1 MRFDTVLVANRGE
14 IAVRILKTLRSRGLR
29 SVAVF
34 SEADRHS
41 PHVTLADQAVCL
53 GSGEALHS
61 YLAIEKII
69 SAARATGAGA
79 IHPGY
84 GFLSENADFAEA
96 CSQAGLTFIGPSP
109 EAIRAMGDKS
119 RAKQVM
125 VAAGVPCVPGYHGQE
140 QSDEVLR
147 LEADKVGYPVMLKAA
162 AGGGGKGMRLVN
174 RADEFEAGLQIA
186 RSEAKAAFGSDHMLI
201 EKALVRPRHIE
212 FQIFGDEQGNVI
224 HLGERDCSV
233 QRRHQKILEEA
244 PAPSFPENLR
254 ARMGKAAVTA
264 AKAIGYVGAG
274 TVEFLLD
281 GANDFYFLEMN
292 TRLQVEHPVT
302 ELVTG
307 TDLVDWQIRIAQGEA
322 LPLAQSDL
330 AMKGSAIEARL
341 YAESPRNDFMPSS
354 GRILQVEFPA
364 MEGVRID
371 AGVQDG
377 SEVSTFYDP
386 MLAKLIAHGST
397 REIARQRLISALR
410 GMTLFGLET
419 NQTYLV
425 DALEHPTFV
434 HGQATTDFVET
445 VEPMRAT
452 PDLCPA
458 LAAGILYMSQASHTR
473 PRLTRPAFLELQI
486 DGQVI
491 STQIERRFDGL
502 RVVIENKEYLLE
514 DPAFD
519 GKVWRA
525 TIGGIVLSGTAM
537 VIGTSE
543 VWLNFNGQTFCVRAA
558 KSGATNADHT
568 QGQQHIAA
576 PMHGRVL
583 SVPVSAGASV
593 EAGTAL
599 VVLEAMK
606 MQHTLKASTD
616 GVLRA
621 VHICEGDQVETGQ
634 VLVELDEAIS

>member
-1 MRFDTVLVANRGE
+1 MSFDTVLVANRGE

-41 PHVTLADQAVCL
+41 LHVTLADQAVCL
-53 GSGEALHS
+53 GADEALHS
-61 YLAIEKII
+61 YLAIDKII
-69 SAARATGAGA
+69 SAARTTGAGA

-96 CSQAGLTFIGPSP
+96 CSQAVLTFIGPSP

-147 LEADKVGYPVMLKAA
+147 LEAGKIGYPVMLKAA

-174 RADEFEAGLQIA
+174 RAEEFEAGLQIA

-244 PAPSFPENLR
+244 PAPSFPEDLR

-302 ELVTG
+302 ELVTS

-322 LPLAQSDL
+322 LPLAQSEL

-354 GRILQVEFPA
+354 GRILQVKFPD

-397 REIARQRLISALR
+397 RETARQRLISSLR

-445 VEPMRAT
+445 VELMRAT
-452 PDLCPA
+452 PDVFPA
-458 LAAGILYMSQASHTR
+458 LAAGILYMSQASHTH

-502 RVVIENKEYLLE
+502 RVVVENKEYLFE

-525 TIGGIVLSGTAM
+525 TTGGIVLSGTAM

-543 VWLNFNGQTFCVRAA
+543 VWLNFNGQTLCARTA
-558 KSGATNADHT
+558 KAGGTNADHT
-568 QGQQHIAA
+568 QGQQHIVA

-583 SVPVSAGASV
+583 SVPVSAGTSV
-593 EAGTAL
+593 IAGTAL

-616 GVLRA
+616 GVLTTI
-621 VHICEGDQVETGQ
+621 HICEGDQVETGQ